1 MGLEPVGLGYRIQ
14 ETGVTKDELMALPE
28 LESGFGEQQRTIN
41 GKVVITP
48 VAPHDGVLWRE
59 ESDPAYVVCD
69 GQRWEVG
76 MLDGRRVRRLL
87 FGNL

>member
-1 MGLEPVGLGYRIQ
+1 M
-14 ETGVTKDELMALPE
+14 TKDELMALPE

>member
-1 MGLEPVGLGYRIQ
+1 MGLGYRIQ

-28 LESGFGEQQRTIN
+28 LESGFGEQQRIIN

-59 ESDPAYVVCD
+59 ESDPSPYVFD
-69 GQRWEVG
+69 GQCWEVG

-87 FGNL
+87 NSNAEEW